1 MKLSNVKAFRPG
13 RNSDL
18 AQLEEP
24 GGCIR
29 FARLVGRRT
38 GKSGVAKRYT
48 PSLHT
53 TTTRVHVCCD
63 VPRPAAC
70 TGCVPWESKT
80 SGAPCSSAAAA
91 TSTCGHDEAAA
102 GHILFVIV
110 ATIAVVLLITGG
122 FVQSLN
128 FLLWVGVVL
137 VVLAVIAF
145 LLRMISG
152 RRNVQPPASAGSGQP
167 AKPSCCLCDER
178 SRARRNRSSNSG

>member
-1 MKLSNVKAFRPG
+1 M
-13 RNSDL
+13 
-18 AQLEEP
+18 
-24 GGCIR
+24 
-29 FARLVGRRT
+29 
-38 GKSGVAKRYT
+38 
-48 PSLHT
+48 
-53 TTTRVHVCCD
+53 
-63 VPRPAAC
+63 
-70 TGCVPWESKT
+70 PWESKT

-102 GHILFVIV
+102 GDILSVIA

-152 RRNVQPPASAGSGQP
+152 RRNV
-167 AKPSCCLCDER
+167 
-178 SRARRNRSSNSG
+178 